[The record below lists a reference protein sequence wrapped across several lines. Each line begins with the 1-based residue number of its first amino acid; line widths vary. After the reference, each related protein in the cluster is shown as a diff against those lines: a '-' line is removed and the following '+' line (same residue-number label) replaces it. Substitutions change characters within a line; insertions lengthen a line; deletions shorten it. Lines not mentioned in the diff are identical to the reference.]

1 MVRTVEQINE
11 ILKHPVFQRTIEE
24 LNELERDRIFC
35 RHGMEHL
42 LEVAR
47 LAYIYDLEEGAGI
60 PARLI
65 YAAALLHDIGRAEQY
80 RSGRPHDICGA
91 EIAEPI
97 LVECGF
103 HEEERREILGAISA
117 HRSGISGKNTL
128 ADLICRADKR
138 SRPCYA
144 CGARAACNWPEEKQN
159 LRLER

>member
-1 MVRTVEQINE
+1 MEQINQ
-11 ILKHPVFQRTIEE
+11 ILKHPVFRQILEE
-24 LNELERDRIFC
+24 LHELERDRIFC
-35 RHGMEHL
+35 CHGMEHL

-80 RSGRPHDICGA
+80 RRGTPHDLCGA

-97 LVECGF
+97 LRECGF
-103 HEEERREILGAISA
+103 EEGERREILAAISA
-117 HRSGISGKNTL
+117 HRSGVSGKNTL
-128 ADLICRADKR
+128 ADLIYRADKR

-144 CGARAACNWPEEKQN
+144 CRARAACNWPKEKQN